1 MENVSSSNGLEKRP
15 KLRFPGFDEPW
26 KAEKLSDFA
35 ERVTRKNTNNE
46 TSLPLT
52 ISSKD
57 GLVDQISY
65 FNKTVAS
72 KDMSGYYLLKNGEYA
87 YNKSYSVGYDFG
99 SVKRL
104 DRYDMGALSTLYI
117 CFALK
122 KHDSDFIKA
131 YFDSLKWYREI
142 YMISAEGARNHGL
155 LNVPTDEFFDTKHYI
170 PMDLA
175 EQRKIADFMIALE
188 HRIEAQQS
196 LVDNLKKHKRGL
208 LNAFFAEKSDYFLFS
223 DASALK
229 IEEVCDV
236 LSGKRIPKGETFC
249 SHPTEYRYITV
260 SDMGEKYVCSDN
272 LQYISEHTEKQI
284 SRYKVKGG
292 DIIISVAGTLGKLNI
307 ITSDLGGVNL
317 TENCDRFTNFRGVGS
332 EYLYYVLSS
341 DLIQSQIESSKT
353 KNGQPK
359 LALERIRNFT
369 IPVPHQ
375 EIQEQLVKV
384 MISLDQYIASQLAIL
399 DRYCKLRS
407 GLLQQL
413 FI

>member
-15 KLRFPGFDEPW
+15 KLRFPGFDEPYRTITLGQI
-26 KAEKLSDFA
+26 ASLVNRTDPTSNAPIMMLSAGNGFIMQSEKYSRDNA
-35 ERVTRKNTNNE
+35 GQ
-46 TSLPLT
+46 SLKKYILL
-52 ISSKD
+52 KK
-57 GLVDQISY
+57 GELAY
-65 FNKTVAS
+65 NHGAS
-72 KDMSGYYLLKNGEYA
+72 KAKQYGCCYELTEDEARIPYVYHCFKVSGAEHTPYVATALNNPKIDRQL
-87 YNKSYSVGYDFG
+87 
-99 SVKRL
+99 KRL
-104 DRYDMGALSTLYI
+104 VSSSVRMD
-117 CFALK
+117 
-122 KHDSDFIKA
+122 
-131 YFDSLKWYREI
+131 
-142 YMISAEGARNHGL
+142 GL
-155 LNVPTDEFFDTKHYI
+155 LNISFDDYMSVILHLPSLK
-170 PMDLA
+170 
-175 EQRKIADFMIALE
+175 EQTHIADFLKKLDE
-188 HRIEAQQS
+188 RITAQEK
-196 LVDNLKKHKRGL
+196 LVASLKKHKRGL

-317 TENCDRFTNFRGVGS
+317 TENCDRFTNFRRVGS